1 MPRFSS
7 ISTLAIAL
15 LVAAP
20 SLAALAEPAA
30 PRDPC
35 AYMNHDSKA
44 YFACRAD
51 QAAAR
56 QRAEATPPPP
66 VQPTEATATPKS

>member
-1 MPRFSS
+1 MPRFP
-7 ISTLAIAL
+7 STPILAVLAL
-15 LVAAP
+15 LVAVP
-20 SLAALAEPAA
+20 LRAEPAA

-44 YFACRAD
+44 YYACMAD

-56 QRAEATPPPP
+56 QRAEATPAAQP
-66 VQPTEATATPKS
+66 VATPAPAPKS